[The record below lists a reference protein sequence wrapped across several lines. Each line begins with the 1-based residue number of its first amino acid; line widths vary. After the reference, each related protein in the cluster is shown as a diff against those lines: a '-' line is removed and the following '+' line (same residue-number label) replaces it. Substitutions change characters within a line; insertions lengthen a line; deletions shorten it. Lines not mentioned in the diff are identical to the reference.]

1 METEPASDPA
11 IGATAEGLRAKNSI
25 DLFISN
31 PYVHFVISELW
42 AALTAVA
49 VYALFRLGAYAIQF
63 LTDIMPLH
71 DTSPALF
78 LETTL
83 SWGGALSASAT
94 FMIVSVYQL
103 VVLIKRL
110 WEVWSHDD

>member
-1 METEPASDPA
+1 MEIEPTPDPA
-11 IGATAEGLRAKNSI
+11 VGAAAEDLRATSSL
-25 DLFISN
+25 DFFIGN

-94 FMIVSVYQL
+94 FIIVPS
-103 VVLIKRL
+103 IN
-110 WEVWSHDD
+110 WSY